1 MSITGKQIIGYG
13 LSQEGSRE
21 FHGINASTGEVV
33 GPTFYEA
40 TTDEVDSALTWA
52 KSAFPKYRKI
62 SDLDRA
68 QFLMAII
75 DEINAIGDILIQTAC
90 AESGLPEARITG
102 ERGRTTGQIKAF
114 ADFISNDQWRKEI
127 HDPAL
132 PDRQPLPKPD
142 LFQKQIPLGPSVIFG
157 ASNFPLAF
165 SVAGGD
171 TMSALAAGCP
181 VVFKAHPAHPNTCE
195 LIGTAIQ
202 KAAQKTHMPEGVFSM
217 IHATSHE
224 IGGYLVTHPITQA
237 VGFTGSYR
245 GGKALYDLAV
255 RRPQPIPVYAE
266 MGSINPV
273 VLLSEKIKNAGE
285 ALADGLSQSVCMGVG
300 QFCTNPGLLIL
311 LKSDEGFLDLLASR
325 LNTMPLGTFLTKGIK
340 DAYANG
346 TKSLANHSGVQQLT
360 QADLPSPAL
369 FTTSAKQAMNHP
381 EVLDEVFGPSTLAIV
396 AEDKEEMI
404 SLIDSLPGQLT
415 ATVQGELSEL
425 SKSADL
431 IEALTQKVGRILL
444 NGFPTGVEVSGA
456 MVHGGP
462 FPSTTDSRSTS
473 VGTQAIYRFT
483 RPVCFQ
489 NFSSELIP

>member
-13 LSQEGSRE
+13 LSQLGSRE
-21 FHGINASTGEVV
+21 FHGINASTGELV
-33 GPTFYEA
+33 GPSFYEA
-40 TTDEVDSALTWA
+40 TIDEVDTALALA
-52 KSAFPKYRKI
+52 KAAFPNYRKI

-68 QFLMAII
+68 GFLLAII
-75 DEINAIGDILIQTAC
+75 EEINAIGDDLIKTAC
-90 AESGLPEARITG
+90 AESGLPEARIIG

-114 ADFISNDQWRKEI
+114 ADFISNVSWRKEI
-127 HDPAL
+127 HDPAQ
-132 PDRQPLPKPD
+132 PERQPLPKPD

-171 TMSALAAGCP
+171 TISALAAGCP

-195 LIGTAIQ
+195 LIGIAIQ

-217 IHATSHE
+217 VHATSHE

-255 RRPQPIPVYAE
+255 RRAQPIPVYAE

-273 VLLSEKIKNAGE
+273 VLLSEKIKIAGE

-311 LKSDEGFLDLLASR
+311 LKSDEGFLDLLANR

-340 DAYANG
+340 DAYVNG
-346 TKSLANHSGVQQLT
+346 SKFLANHTGVHQLT
-360 QADLPSPAL
+360 QVDLPSPAL
-369 FTTSAKQAMNHP
+369 FKTSAKVAMDYP
-381 EVLDEVFGPSTLAIV
+381 EVLEEVFGPSTLAIV
-396 AEDKEEMI
+396 AENWEEMI
-404 SLIDSLPGQLT
+404 AFIDSLPGQLT
-415 ATVQGELSEL
+415 ATIQGETSEL
-425 SKSADL
+425 NKSEDL
-431 IEALTQKVGRILL
+431 IIALTQKVGRILL

-489 NFSSELIP
+489 NFSIDMIP